1 MLDERSASCDNSIY
15 VYYIKVKVL
24 LDGQVIV
31 VKRVLN
37 GLTTLLVAAIVLIA
51 AFLVVARITGSGVYA
66 ILSGSMEPEYPV
78 GSLVYVRPVA
88 IEELRT
94 GDVITFAIAE
104 NMTVTHRIVDIQ
116 VDERNA
122 AVRWFTTK
130 GDANDSADVTP
141 VRGEN
146 VVGSPVAII
155 PYMGYVI
162 TYLQRPPGRYIAL
175 AIVVLLTVLAFVPN
189 KSSTKENHEGVDE
202 TR

>member
-1 MLDERSASCDNSIY
+1 MLDERSASCDNNMC

-37 GLTTLLVAAIVLIA
+37 GLTTLLVAAIVLVA

-104 NMTVTHRIVDIQ
+104 NMTVTHRIVDLQ